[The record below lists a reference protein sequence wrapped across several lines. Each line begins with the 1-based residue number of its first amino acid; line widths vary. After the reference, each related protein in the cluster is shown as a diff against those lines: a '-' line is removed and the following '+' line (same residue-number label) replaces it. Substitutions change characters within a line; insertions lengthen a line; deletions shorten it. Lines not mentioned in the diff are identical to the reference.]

1 MLDQFKI
8 LRVRSRDALDV
19 NVWKLVAKLI
29 GITYKSRMPK
39 SDLQTKSCTSPNL
52 SRLITPKVSHEK
64 FLRMS
69 DYRASSNP
77 RFVLFCFVFFF
88 FYNNTPQSKAVTVKK
103 KLRKFFF
110 LACPSWRRHLSAL
123 TRTFVRA
130 DASIASVSRLL
141 FCLVPA
147 CTPQCPNE
155 YYKSCKIYNSP
166 TPMPHGRV

>member
-39 SDLQTKSCTSPNL
+39 SDFTNESCTSPNL

-77 RFVLFCFVFFF
+77 RFVLFCFFFLQQ
-88 FYNNTPQSKAVTVKK
+88 YTTKQSCHSVEN
-103 KLRKFFF
+103 LRKFFF

-123 TRTFVRA
+123 TRTLVPA

>member
-1 MLDQFKI
+1 MCQVCMFYNVLACVANALNLLYRLHKWFR
-8 LRVRSRDALDV
+8 RVGEPAATQATLYKQCLICSSSV

-77 RFVLFCFVFFF
+77 RFVLFCF
-88 FYNNTPQSKAVTVKK
+88 
-103 KLRKFFF
+103 FF
-110 LACPSWRRHLSAL
+110 LQQYTTKQSCHSEEKIKKILFLGVSEL
-123 TRTFVRA
+123 TQTLISA
-130 DASIASVSRLL
+130 DAYPRPS
-141 FCLVPA
+141 
-147 CTPQCPNE
+147 
-155 YYKSCKIYNSP
+155 
-166 TPMPHGRV
+166 

>member
-52 SRLITPKVSHEK
+52 SRLITPKVSPEK

-88 FYNNTPQSKAVTVKK
+88 LQQYTTKQSCHSVEKFKK
-103 KLRKFFF
+103 ILF
-110 LACPSWRRHLSAL
+110 LGVSELTQTLVSTDAYPRPS
-123 TRTFVRA
+123 
-130 DASIASVSRLL
+130 
-141 FCLVPA
+141 
-147 CTPQCPNE
+147 
-155 YYKSCKIYNSP
+155 
-166 TPMPHGRV
+166 

>member
-39 SDLQTKSCTSPNL
+39 SDFTNESCTSPNL

-77 RFVLFCFVFFF
+77 RFVLFCFVFFLQQ
-88 FYNNTPQSKAVTVKK
+88 YTTKQSCHSVEEFKK
-103 KLRKFFF
+103 ILF
-110 LACPSWRRHLSAL
+110 LGVSELTQTLVSTDAYPRPSWFVDCVSFASAFLLSSGL
-123 TRTFVRA
+123 Y
-130 DASIASVSRLL
+130 S
-141 FCLVPA
+141 
-147 CTPQCPNE
+147 
-155 YYKSCKIYNSP
+155 
-166 TPMPHGRV
+166 PMPQWILQKL

>member
-77 RFVLFCFVFFF
+77 RFVLFCF

-103 KLRKFFF
+103 KIKKILF
-110 LACPSWRRHLSAL
+110 LGVSEL
-123 TRTFVRA
+123 TQTLISA
-130 DASIASVSRLL
+130 DAYPRPS
-141 FCLVPA
+141 
-147 CTPQCPNE
+147 
-155 YYKSCKIYNSP
+155 
-166 TPMPHGRV
+166 

>member
-110 LACPSWRRHLSAL
+110 LACPS
-123 TRTFVRA
+123 
-130 DASIASVSRLL
+130 
-141 FCLVPA
+141 
-147 CTPQCPNE
+147 
-155 YYKSCKIYNSP
+155 
-166 TPMPHGRV
+166 